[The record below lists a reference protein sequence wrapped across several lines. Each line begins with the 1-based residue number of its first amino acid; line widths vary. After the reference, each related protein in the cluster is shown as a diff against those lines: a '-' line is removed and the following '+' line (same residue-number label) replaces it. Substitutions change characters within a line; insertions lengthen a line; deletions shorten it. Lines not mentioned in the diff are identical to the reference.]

1 VAYLD
6 ILTSQ
11 LLEFGI
17 DVPESQ
23 KISLAAYC
31 DELIRWNEKIN
42 LTALSGEKLVQR
54 LVVEPVWIAQALK
67 LSGSLTDIG
76 SGNGSPAIPFQIVC
90 PYLRCDLVEARAKRA
105 AFLRHLCLKLKL
117 PGTRIHRAKYE
128 DIAPAV
134 SQSDWITL
142 QAVALTPQLL
152 SVIRGFVRST
162 TTIVWIT
169 AGNVET
175 TLSPVESLSVPITG
189 TRVLLFR
196 LDLP

>member
-1 VAYLD
+1 MAYLD
-6 ILTSQ
+6 ILKSELQ
-11 LLEFGI
+11 EFGI

-23 KISLAAYC
+23 KNSLAAYC
-31 DELIRWNEKIN
+31 DELVRWNEKIN
-42 LTALSGEKLVQR
+42 LTALVGKKLVQR

-90 PYLRCDLVEARAKRA
+90 PDLRCDLVEARIKRA

-117 PGTRIHRAKYE
+117 TGATIHRAKYE
-128 DIAPAV
+128 DVARGL
-134 SQSDWITL
+134 SQPDWITL
-142 QAVALTPQLL
+142 QAVALTPRLI
-152 SVIRGFVRST
+152 SDIRGSARPT

-169 AGNVET
+169 TGNVET
-175 TLSPVESLSVPITG
+175 KLRPVESLSVPITG

-196 LDLP
+196 LDLL

>member
-152 SVIRGFVRST
+152 SVIRGFVIST